1 MRFFAYI
8 RCTCPE
14 NMRFSIA
21 LLLLNCWLLQPL
33 RSQNTIGLPEILN
46 YSKLSYRAGTQNWD
60 ICQDKSGLLYFANNE
75 GLLSFDGTYWK
86 NHPLPNKTIVRS
98 IAIGTDGRLYVGAQD
113 EIGYFSPS
121 PTGILTY
128 HSVKDMIPP
137 QHRSFTDVW
146 DIVCF
151 EGKVFFRSNDRI
163 FMLADNHITVY
174 PSNTWLFLGVGPQ
187 GPIAQDVIK
196 GVMLFRQGSWQSLIP
211 RENMPPGFLIT
222 AVVALHPDTL
232 LLTTLKHGIFRMSH
246 GKLEKMQTPALS
258 QIADYHIYGATLIDK
273 NSIALATTT
282 RGCVIIDPQG
292 QTIQQFS
299 RQEGLQNN
307 NVLAIYADRHKNL
320 WLGLDNG
327 IDFIAYNSAIK
338 NIFPDKSN
346 ESAGY
351 SAMIHQAHLYLATTN
366 GLYSVPLEER
376 QDLSFVKGN
385 FQQVTNGRG
394 QAWNLSTVNG
404 QLLMGHHEG
413 AYVIN
418 GDQAKPLDNS
428 GGFWTFQP
436 LNSVSPSDLM
446 VAGTYQGIRFFTY
459 KNGKFVHDGA
469 QATFESSRFV
479 AVDHQ
484 DVWVSH
490 PYKGV
495 YRVKYN
501 DGKPTV
507 QSYAEKF
514 RHGLSS
520 NGNYI
525 FRIRNRIVVTTENGI
540 YEYDAATDSFLP
552 SAYFRQIF
560 GDLIIRYLREDMQG
574 NVWFVYD
581 KSLGVADF
589 SGAKPRII
597 YIPELNRKLVSGFE
611 QVYPVDEHN
620 IFVGAEKGYFHIN
633 YAKYKQ
639 HHPVLQVHLREVKA
653 LGKTDTLLFG
663 GYFRDVSQDQTQ
675 QQTPSINYN
684 SNSLHF
690 TFSAPLYEQQ
700 TNIEYSYYLK
710 GYDKKWSEW
719 SEKTEKEY
727 AYLPPG
733 TYNFQLRARNNLGN
747 ESVVYSYCFYVLPP
761 WYRSWW
767 AYTLYGC
774 LVLMGA
780 YLVYRWQKR
789 KFQRQRTQYETEQ
802 KRLRYLHE
810 LEVAQY
816 EEEQKRQQ
824 YLHQLELEKNEKEII
839 RLKNEKLEAEIAFQN
854 KEMASTTMHLV
865 KKGELLTKM
874 KDELQKVTR
883 STDDEKSLDV
893 FRRMIK
899 TLGNEDK
906 MDKDWEHFTIH
917 FDKVHNDFFIA
928 LKAKHPNLTANELK
942 LCAYLRMNLST
953 KEIAQLM
960 NISGRGV
967 EISRYRLR
975 KKLQIPTE
983 TNLFTYFLDF
993 HSNTKDSPV
1002 APAPDSRV

>member
-1 MRFFAYI
+1 MRI
-8 RCTCPE
+8 LL
-14 NMRFSIA
+14 A
-21 LLLLNCWLLQPL
+21 LLVLSWWLMPSL
-33 RSQNTIGLPEILN
+33 RGQNTIGLPEILN

-75 GLLSFDGTYWK
+75 GLLSYDGTYWK

-98 IAIGTDGRLYVGAQD
+98 IAIATDGKLYVGAQD
-113 EIGYFSPS
+113 EIGCFSPS
-121 PTGILTY
+121 LTGQLTY
-128 HSVKDMIPP
+128 QSLKNLIPP

-146 DIVCF
+146 DIVCAD
-151 EGKVFFRSNDRI
+151 GRIFFRSNDRI
-163 FMLADNHITVY
+163 FLLEDNHITVY
-174 PSNTWLFLGVGPQ
+174 PSSNWLFLGSSPQ
-187 GPIAQDVIK
+187 GPIAQDVFK
-196 GVMLFRQGSWQSLIP
+196 GILIFRQGSWHPLVP
-211 RENMPPGFLIT
+211 REAMPGGFLIT
-222 AVVALHPDTL
+222 SALALHPDTM
-232 LLTTLKHGIFRMSH
+232 LLTTLKHGIFRLSK
-246 GKLEKMQTPALS
+246 GKIEKMQTPALS
-258 QIADYHIYGATLIDK
+258 QIADYHIYGAALIDK
-273 NSIALATTT
+273 ASIALATTT

-292 QTIQQFS
+292 QSIQQFS

-307 NVLAIYADRHKNL
+307 NVLSIFADRQKNL

-351 SAMIHQAHLYLATTN
+351 SAIIHEGNLYLATTN
-366 GLYSVPLEER
+366 GLYSVPLEDR
-376 QDLSFVKGN
+376 RDLSFVKGN

-394 QAWNLSTVNG
+394 QAWNLSAVNG

-413 AYVIN
+413 AYLIS
-418 GDQAKPLDNS
+418 GGRAQPLDNS
-428 GGFWTFQP
+428 SGFWTFQP
-436 LNSVSPSDLM
+436 LSEVTPTELM
-446 VAGTYQGIRFFTY
+446 VAGTYQGIRFFGY
-459 KNGKFVHDGA
+459 HNGKFIHDSI
-469 QATFESSRFV
+469 QASFESARFV

-501 DGKPTV
+501 NGKPTV
-507 QSYAEKF
+507 QSYSEKF
-514 RHGLSS
+514 RHGLSP

-525 FRIRNRIVVTTENGI
+525 FRIRNRIVATTEKGI
-540 YEYDAATDSFLP
+540 YEYDAATDSFIP
-552 SAYFRQIF
+552 STYFRQIF
-560 GDLIIRYLREDMQG
+560 GDLIIRYLREDTQG

-589 SGAKPRII
+589 SGIKPRII
-597 YIPELNRKLVSGFE
+597 HIPELNRKLVSGFE

-639 HHPVLQVHLREVKA
+639 HHPVLQARLREVKA

-663 GYFRDVSQDQTQ
+663 GYFRDVSLDQAQ
-675 QQTPSINYN
+675 QRTPSIAYN
-684 SNSLHF
+684 SNSIHF

-700 TNIEYSYYLK
+700 ANIEYSYYLK
-710 GYDKKWSEW
+710 GYDKKWSDW
-719 SEKTEKEY
+719 SERTEKEY
-727 AYLPPG
+727 SYLPPG

-747 ESVVYSYCFYVLPP
+747 ESGVYSYCFYVLPP

-774 LVLMGA
+774 VVLLAA
-780 YLVYRWQKR
+780 YWVYRRQKR
-789 KFQRQRTQYETEQ
+789 KFQRQQARYEAEQ
-802 KRLRYLHE
+802 RRLRYLHE
-810 LEVAQY
+810 LEVARY

-865 KKGELLTKM
+865 KKGELIAKM
-874 KDELQKVTR
+874 KDELQRMTR
-883 STDDEKSLDV
+883 STEDEKSQDA
-893 FRRMIK
+893 FRKMIK

-917 FDKVHNDFFIA
+917 FDKVHNDFFVA
-928 LKAKHPNLTANELK
+928 LKAQHPNLTANELK

-960 NISGRGV
+960 NISVRGV

-975 KKLQIPTE
+975 KKLRIPTE

-993 HSNTKDSPV
+993 HSNTKEAPPV
-1002 APAPDSRV
+1002 TGPDSRV